1 MTEPLVMQLL
11 SPCSAHAQCI
21 SAVWEYVFCDSR
33 NDQEQ
38 GWMQIFRNG
47 PTWLG
52 CVCDCKRETVVKI
65 ALWESRCPLIRSK
78 SSKELAEAGLRSLS
92 RELCCLETW
101 LNWMVLGFLAGSL
114 WSGQLCFPHLCLL
127 MFRRAHLF
135 QEHEVW
141 R

>member
-11 SPCSAHAQCI
+11 SSCSAHAQCI

-38 GWMQIFRNG
+38 GWVQIFRNG

-52 CVCDCKRETVVKI
+52 GVCKRGTVVKI
-65 ALWESRCPLIRSK
+65 ALWERRCPLIRSE
-78 SSKELAEAGLRSLS
+78 SSKKLAEAGLWSS
-92 RELCCLETW
+92 SPELCCCETW
-101 LNWMVLGFLAGSL
+101 LYWMVLGFLAGSL

-127 MFRRAHLF
+127 MFGRAHLI